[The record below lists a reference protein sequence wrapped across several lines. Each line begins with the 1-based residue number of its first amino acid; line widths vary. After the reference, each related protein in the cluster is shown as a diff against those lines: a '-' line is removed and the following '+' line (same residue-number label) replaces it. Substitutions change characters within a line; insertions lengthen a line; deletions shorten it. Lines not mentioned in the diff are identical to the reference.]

1 MSRKVKNWDY
11 WWEDT
16 LLTRPVDCL
25 PKCLNVFNQRDCH
38 QVSTKDKAGHYSS
51 APQLLRQPW
60 IWVSLLSLLL
70 DLDWLGLRRLMN
82 RTGIRTANS
91 KVPVCQLVCIPSR
104 FSQVL
109 ILLFSVA
116 QEQDRKKRELGP
128 ARKISVC
135 ASPPWFHPPLHKV
148 MDSGRPVDTMDTW
161 MAVTLRYTD
170 LTSIL
175 ADLSFPDIG
184 K

>member
-1 MSRKVKNWDY
+1 MTSDSLVLRWTLSKDNGMSRKVKNWDY

-25 PKCLNVFNQRDCH
+25 PKCLNVFNQRECH
-38 QVSTKDKAGHYSS
+38 QVSTKDKAGHFI
-51 APQLLRQPW
+51 LLHHSFYANLEYGSVLYLSCLAW
-60 IWVSLLSLLL
+60 IGLW
-70 DLDWLGLRRLMN
+70 LRRLMN
-82 RTGIRTANS
+82 RTATIKTANS

-109 ILLFSVA
+109 ILPFSVA

-135 ASPPWFHPPLHKV
+135 ASLLH
-148 MDSGRPVDTMDTW
+148 D
-161 MAVTLRYTD
+161 
-170 LTSIL
+170 SIL
-175 ADLSFPDIG
+175 PCT